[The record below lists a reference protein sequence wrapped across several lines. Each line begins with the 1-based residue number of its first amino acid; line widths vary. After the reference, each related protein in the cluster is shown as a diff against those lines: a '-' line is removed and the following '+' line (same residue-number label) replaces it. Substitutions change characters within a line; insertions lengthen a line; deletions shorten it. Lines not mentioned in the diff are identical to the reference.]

1 MAYIGKELLGILS
14 YDKVIDTMTGDGSD
28 TTLTLSRT
36 PGAAANVEVY
46 FDGIYQTPNSEY
58 TLVGNTITFTTA
70 PAATVKVVAIVGQD
84 SRISTPI
91 NNSVTGSKIV
101 DGAVTDA
108 KISGTVS
115 SSKLSG
121 ALPALDGSALTGMP
135 SGFIKNS
142 SDPTINTNPSEGVG
156 TVWVNTTSGN
166 IYICTDATTDAN
178 VWTNVGPGSGH
189 VEPWYFQGT
198 NNGFTAGGV
207 WGNDIWRFSLTSDDN
222 AAQWA
227 DLTTYTGVELS
238 SGAHSETHGYTH
250 GGRLGTAATVKVI
263 EKFPFATQTNGT
275 NIADLTTDRRLDGGH
290 STKTHGYSSGG
301 NTGGGGTPN
310 RVNVIDKHEFAS
322 DGSGTDH
329 GDLTVGREAPATAT
343 SETHGYIA
351 GGSFPPYNVNN
362 TSNVI
367 DRFVFANNANA
378 TDWADLDSAT
388 QYGGGTC
395 SITHGYCSGGY
406 YSSSN
411 TPLNVIQKYSFA
423 SNANAT
429 DAADLTVARAF
440 VSAVSS
446 MTHGYTAAGDAGSPA
461 GGNTNV
467 IDKFTF
473 ASDNNAIDIGDINH
487 GINTAVGIED

>member
-1 MAYIGKELLGILS
+1 MAYIGKIPGGTAISNRILDS
-14 YDKVIDTMTGDGSD
+14 MTGDGS
-28 TTLTLSRT
+28 TNTLTLS
-36 PGAAANVEVY
+36 E
-46 FDGIYQTPNSEY
+46 TPNSVTDVALYCNGVMQRPGTDY
-58 TLVGNTITFTTA
+58 TLAGNTITFT
-70 PAATVKVVAIVGQD
+70 
-84 SRISTPI
+84 STPANGVFI
-91 NNSVTGSKIV
+91 CVLTGGSENVGSPAV
-101 DGAVTDA
+101 DSITTDKLVNGVITDA

-275 NIADLTTDRRLDGGH
+275 NIADLTTARRLAGGH

>member
-46 FDGIYQTPNSEY
+46 FDGIYQTPNVEY

-84 SRISTPI
+84 SIISTPVD
-91 NNSVTGSKIV
+91 NSVTGSKLV

-115 SSKLSG
+115 SSKISG
-121 ALPALDGSALTGMP
+121 ALPAIDGSALTGMP

-142 SDPTINTNPSEGVG
+142 SDPTITTNPSDGVG
-156 TVWVNTTSGN
+156 TVWVNTTSGQ
-166 IYICTDATTDAN
+166 IYICTDATTDTN
-178 VWTNVGPGSGH
+178 VWTIVGAGSGD

-198 NNGFTAGGV
+198 NYGFTAGGV
-207 WGNDIWRFSLTSDDN
+207 WGDDIWRFSLTSDGN

-227 DLTTYTGVELS
+227 DLTSTTQIELS
-238 SGAHSETHGYTH
+238 SGAHSDTHGYTH
-250 GGRLGTAATVKVI
+250 GGRLGTTATVNTI
-263 EKFPFATQTNGT
+263 EKFPFATQTPGT
-275 NIADLTTDRRLDGGH
+275 DVADLTQNRRLSGGH
-290 STKTHGYSSGG
+290 STKTHGYCSGG

-310 RVNVIDKHEFAS
+310 RVNVIDKHEFAT
-322 DGSGTDH
+322 DGNATDH
-329 GDLTVGREAPATAT
+329 GDLTVAREATATAT
-343 SETHGYIA
+343 SDTHGYIA
-351 GGSFPPYNVNN
+351 GGGFPPYNVNN

-367 DRFVFANNANA
+367 DRVVFANNANA

-411 TPLNVIQKYSFA
+411 TPLNVIQKYSFS

-429 DAADLTVARAF
+429 DAADLTVGRAF

-446 MTHGYTAAGDAGSPA
+446 MTHGYTV
-461 GGNTNV
+461 GGNNGSGTASSNV

-473 ASDNNAIDIGDINH
+473 AADNNAVDVGDINH
-487 GINTAVGIED
+487 GYDTAVGIED